1 MMFSSRIADVI
12 TNRLNLGPLDQLFQ
26 QIIISF
32 LLLNGFAG
40 LDWIINRRLSLSSS
54 NALPKRPT
62 SSQEWLRGVALGWG
76 MTLVTILPIVVAGS
90 FHPLFWFSP
99 RSWGLAVVALFTIVL
114 LALNLELAFRGYI
127 FVHLIAAIGPE
138 AASILLSL
146 LYALL
151 SSLRPNSTS
160 VSIAVTFL
168 FGLLFSAAYLRTH
181 ALWLGCGV
189 HFAWYATMALLLG
202 LPVAAYTTLCTPI
215 SATVSGPLWLSGGAY
230 GPEGAALSV
239 MVVIPAVFILY
250 RMTRGYAWDYT
261 HEPIVPMGYAVTI
274 APPAAHTAIEA
285 EAAAKL
291 DALVQIG
298 AAPSMISGT
307 PVTDDRTRSKE

>member
-99 RSWGLAVVALFTIVL
+99 RSWGLAVVALFTIAL

-127 FVHLIAAIGPE
+127 FVHLIAAIALKPR
-138 AASILLSL
+138 
-146 LYALL
+146 LYYCL
-151 SSLRPNSTS
+151 SSMRCSHPCVPTRHGEHCRDLFVRTTVLCGLSTN
-160 VSIAVTFL
+160 ACT
-168 FGLLFSAAYLRTH
+168 
-181 ALWLGCGV
+181 LWLGCGV

-202 LPVAAYTTLCTPI
+202 LPVAGYTTLGTPI

-239 MVVIPAVFILY
+239 MVIIPAVFILY